1 MIRKAQSDR
10 DREVNCSAGHNRPGA
25 GAATLNDRRLA
36 RQWGA
41 WIALTVAAAA
51 GWEEASPPRTV
62 TAFDEAGRR
71 EGKQTQCRASRHGS
85 LGKARPNVAWSPPS
99 K

>member
-41 WIALTVAAAA
+41 WIALAVAAAA
-51 GWEEASPPRTV
+51 GWEEASPPRTA
-62 TAFDEAGRR
+62 TACDEAGRR
-71 EGKQTQCRASRHGS
+71 TGWRRRAR
-85 LGKARPNVAWSPPS
+85 
-99 K
+99 